1 MSGGHSARPP
11 VPAGPWTPAFPRDA
25 GSHACLFQLR
35 LLM

>member
-1 MSGGHSARPP
+1 MSRGHSARPP
-11 VPAGPWTPAFPRDA
+11 VPAGPWTPALPRDA